1 MLPLKV
7 FKKMKIKAIKA
18 FEILDSRGT
27 PTIATFIESDD
38 GLKEF
43 GFVPSGASTG
53 SREAIEKRDNGKDFN
68 GKGVSQ
74 VIKTA
79 EENLFPELIGM
90 VIGSQVEFDSKLIEL
105 DATKNKKNFGANI
118 ILSLSLAY
126 CKLSASTEKK
136 PLYEYIQNY
145 FKENFFSAIEMK
157 MPLPMMNILNG
168 GAHANNKL
176 DFQEFMIQPVGFSSF
191 KEGLIC
197 GVEIFNF
204 LKKSLNEKGFSTA
217 VGDEGGFAPG
227 IDSAEE
233 ALDLISSS
241 IQEAG
246 YEVDKDVTFALDCAA
261 TELLENKEYVFS
273 NNEKLSSDQ
282 LIKYLAKLAKE
293 YPITSVEDGLDEN
306 DWIGWKNLTQKL
318 GKITQLVGDDL
329 FVTNKDILQEGIDKN
344 IANSVLVKIN
354 QIGTISET
362 YETISL
368 AYRHNY
374 KCIIS
379 HRSGET
385 EDNFIADLAVG
396 TGAGQIK
403 TGAPSRSDRTSKYN
417 RLLMIDAIEN
427 LKFLGRQ
434 ELVN

>member
-1 MLPLKV
+1 
-7 FKKMKIKAIKA
+7 MKIKEIKS
-18 FEILDSRGT
+18 FEILDSRGS
-27 PTIATFIESDD
+27 PTVATLIKSDEE
-38 GLKEF
+38 LTEF

-53 SREAIEKRDNGKDFN
+53 SREAIEKRDNGNNFD

-74 VIKTA
+74 VIKNA
-79 EENLFPELIGM
+79 EEKLFPELIGM
-90 VIGSQVEFDSKLIEL
+90 EISSLGEFDARLIEL
-105 DATKNKKNFGANI
+105 DGTKNKKNFGANI
-118 ILSLSLAY
+118 ILSLSLAF
-126 CKLSASTEKK
+126 CKLSASKEKK
-136 PLYEYIQNY
+136 PLYQYIYDY
-145 FKENFFSAIEMK
+145 FLEHFSSKIEMK

-197 GVEIFNF
+197 GVEVFNY
-204 LKKSLNEKGFSTA
+204 LKKTLNQKGFSTA

-241 IQEAG
+241 IEAAG
-246 YEVDKDVTFALDCAA
+246 YKVDKDVTFALDCAA
-261 TELLENKEYVFS
+261 TELLSKDNYVFS
-273 NNEKLSSDQ
+273 NDEKLSSDE
-282 LIKYLAKLAKE
+282 LIEYLAKLANA
-293 YPITSVEDGLDEN
+293 YPLTSIEDGLDEN
-306 DWIGWKNLTQKL
+306 DWSGWENLTKKL
-318 GKITQLVGDDL
+318 GKKTQLVGDDL
-329 FVTNKDILQEGIDKN
+329 FVTNKEILQEGIDRSV
-344 IANSVLVKIN
+344 ANSILVKIN

-362 YETISL
+362 LQTINL
-368 AYRHNY
+368 AYQHNY
-374 KCIIS
+374 SCVIS

-417 RLLMIDAIEN
+417 RLLMIDAMEDLN
-427 LKFLGRQ
+427 FLGRQ
-434 ELVN
+434 ELAN

>member
-1 MLPLKV
+1 
-7 FKKMKIKAIKA
+7 MKIKEIKS
-18 FEILDSRGT
+18 FEILDSRGS
-27 PTIATFIESDD
+27 PTVATLIKSDEE
-38 GLKEF
+38 LTEF

-53 SREAIEKRDNGKDFN
+53 SREAIEKRDNGNNFD

-74 VIKTA
+74 VIKNA
-79 EENLFPELIGM
+79 EEKLFPELIGM
-90 VIGSQVEFDSKLIEL
+90 EISSLGEFDARLIEL
-105 DATKNKKNFGANI
+105 DGTKNKKNFGANI
-118 ILSLSLAY
+118 ILSLSLAF
-126 CKLSASTEKK
+126 CKLSASKEKK
-136 PLYEYIQNY
+136 PLYQYIYDY
-145 FKENFFSAIEMK
+145 FLEHFSSKIEMK

-197 GVEIFNF
+197 GVEVFNF
-204 LKKSLNEKGFSTA
+204 LKKTLNKKGFSTA

-241 IQEAG
+241 IEAAG
-246 YEVDKDVTFALDCAA
+246 YKVDKDVTFALDCAA
-261 TELLENKEYVFS
+261 TELLSKDKYVFS
-273 NNEKLSSDQ
+273 NDEKLSSDE
-282 LIKYLAKLAKE
+282 LIEYLAKLANA
-293 YPITSVEDGLDEN
+293 YPLTSIEDGLDEN
-306 DWIGWKNLTQKL
+306 DWRGWENLTKKL
-318 GKITQLVGDDL
+318 GKKTQLVGDDL
-329 FVTNKDILQEGIDKN
+329 FVTNKEILQEGIDRSV
-344 IANSVLVKIN
+344 ANSILVKIN

-362 YETISL
+362 LQTINL
-368 AYRHNY
+368 AYQHNY
-374 KCIIS
+374 SCVIS

-417 RLLMIDAIEN
+417 RLLMIDAMEDLN
-427 LKFLGRQ
+427 FLGRQ
-434 ELVN
+434 ELAN

>member
-1 MLPLKV
+1 
-7 FKKMKIKAIKA
+7 MKIKEIKS
-18 FEILDSRGT
+18 FEILDSRGS
-27 PTIATFIESDD
+27 PTVATLIKSDEE
-38 GLKEF
+38 LTEF

-53 SREAIEKRDNGKDFN
+53 SREAIEKRDNGNNFD

-74 VIKTA
+74 VIKNA
-79 EENLFPELIGM
+79 EEKLFPELIGM
-90 VIGSQVEFDSKLIEL
+90 EISSLEEFDARLIEL
-105 DATKNKKNFGANI
+105 DGTKNKKNFGANI
-118 ILSLSLAY
+118 ILSLSLAF
-126 CKLSASTEKK
+126 CKLSASKEKK
-136 PLYEYIQNY
+136 PLYQYIYDY
-145 FKENFFSAIEMK
+145 FLEHFSSKIEMK

-197 GVEIFNF
+197 GVEVFNY
-204 LKKSLNEKGFSTA
+204 LKKTLNQKGFSTA

-241 IQEAG
+241 IEAAG
-246 YEVDKDVTFALDCAA
+246 YKVDKDVTFALDCAA
-261 TELLENKEYVFS
+261 TELLSKDKYVFS
-273 NNEKLSSDQ
+273 NDEKLSSDE
-282 LIKYLAKLAKE
+282 LIEYLAKLANA
-293 YPITSVEDGLDEN
+293 YPLTSIEDGLDEN
-306 DWIGWKNLTQKL
+306 DWRGWENLTKKL
-318 GKITQLVGDDL
+318 GKKTQLVGDDL
-329 FVTNKDILQEGIDKN
+329 FVTNKEILQEGIDRSV
-344 IANSVLVKIN
+344 ANSILVKIN

-362 YETISL
+362 LQTINL
-368 AYRHNY
+368 AYQHNY
-374 KCIIS
+374 SCVIS

-417 RLLMIDAIEN
+417 RLLMIDAMEDLN
-427 LKFLGRQ
+427 FLGRQ
-434 ELVN
+434 ELAN

>member
-1 MLPLKV
+1 
-7 FKKMKIKAIKA
+7 MKIKEIKS
-18 FEILDSRGT
+18 FEILDSRGS
-27 PTIATFIESDD
+27 PTVATLIKSDEE
-38 GLKEF
+38 LAEF

-53 SREAIEKRDNGKDFN
+53 SREAIEKRDNGNNFD

-74 VIKTA
+74 VIKNA
-79 EENLFPELIGM
+79 EEKLFPELIGM
-90 VIGSQVEFDSKLIEL
+90 EISSLEEFDARLIEL
-105 DATKNKKNFGANI
+105 DGTKNKKNFGANI
-118 ILSLSLAY
+118 ILSLSLAF
-126 CKLSASTEKK
+126 CKLSASKEKK
-136 PLYEYIQNY
+136 QLYQYIYDY
-145 FKENFFSAIEMK
+145 FLEHFSSKIEMK

-197 GVEIFNF
+197 GVEVFNY
-204 LKKSLNEKGFSTA
+204 LKKTLNQKGFSTA

-241 IQEAG
+241 IEAAG
-246 YEVDKDVTFALDCAA
+246 YKVDKDVTFALDCAA
-261 TELLENKEYVFS
+261 TELLSKDNYVFS
-273 NNEKLSSDQ
+273 NDEKLSSDE
-282 LIKYLAKLAKE
+282 LIEYLAKLANA
-293 YPITSVEDGLDEN
+293 YPLTSIEDGLDEN
-306 DWIGWKNLTQKL
+306 DWSGWENLTKKL
-318 GKITQLVGDDL
+318 GKKTQLVGDDL
-329 FVTNKDILQEGIDKN
+329 FVTNKEILQEGIDRRV
-344 IANSVLVKIN
+344 ANSILVKIN

-362 YETISL
+362 LQTINL
-368 AYRHNY
+368 AYQHNY
-374 KCIIS
+374 SCVIS

-417 RLLMIDAIEN
+417 RLLMIDAMEDLN
-427 LKFLGRQ
+427 FLGRQ
-434 ELVN
+434 ELAH

>member
-1 MLPLKV
+1 
-7 FKKMKIKAIKA
+7 MKIKEIKS
-18 FEILDSRGT
+18 FEILDSRGS
-27 PTIATFIESDD
+27 PTVATLIKSDEE
-38 GLKEF
+38 LAEF

-53 SREAIEKRDNGKDFN
+53 SREAIEKRDNGNNFD

-74 VIKTA
+74 VIKNA
-79 EENLFPELIGM
+79 EEKLFPELIGM
-90 VIGSQVEFDSKLIEL
+90 EISSLEEFDARLIEL
-105 DATKNKKNFGANI
+105 DGTKNKKNFGANI
-118 ILSLSLAY
+118 ILSLSLAF
-126 CKLSASTEKK
+126 CKLSASKEKK
-136 PLYEYIQNY
+136 QLYQYIYDY
-145 FKENFFSAIEMK
+145 FLEHFSSKIEMK

-197 GVEIFNF
+197 GVEVFNY
-204 LKKSLNEKGFSTA
+204 LKKTLNQKGFSTA

-241 IQEAG
+241 IEAAG
-246 YEVDKDVTFALDCAA
+246 YKVDKDVTFALDCAA
-261 TELLENKEYVFS
+261 TELLSKDNYVFS
-273 NNEKLSSDQ
+273 NDEKLSSDE
-282 LIKYLAKLAKE
+282 LIEYLAKLANA
-293 YPITSVEDGLDEN
+293 YPLTSIEDGLDEN
-306 DWIGWKNLTQKL
+306 DWSGWENLTKKL
-318 GKITQLVGDDL
+318 GKKTQLVGDDL
-329 FVTNKDILQEGIDKN
+329 FVTNKEILQEGIDRSV
-344 IANSVLVKIN
+344 ANSILVKIN

-362 YETISL
+362 LQTINL
-368 AYRHNY
+368 AYQHNY
-374 KCIIS
+374 SCVIS

-417 RLLMIDAIEN
+417 RLLMIDAMEDLN
-427 LKFLGRQ
+427 FLGRQ
-434 ELVN
+434 ELAH

>member
-1 MLPLKV
+1 
-7 FKKMKIKAIKA
+7 MKIKEIKS
-18 FEILDSRGT
+18 FEILDSRGS
-27 PTIATFIESDD
+27 PTVATLIKSDEE
-38 GLKEF
+38 LAEF

-53 SREAIEKRDNGKDFN
+53 SREAIEKRDNGNNFD

-74 VIKTA
+74 VIKNA
-79 EENLFPELIGM
+79 EEKLFPELIGM
-90 VIGSQVEFDSKLIEL
+90 EISSLGEFDARLIEL
-105 DATKNKKNFGANI
+105 DGTKNKKNFGANI
-118 ILSLSLAY
+118 ILSLSLAF
-126 CKLSASTEKK
+126 CKLSASKEKK
-136 PLYEYIQNY
+136 QLYQYIYDY
-145 FKENFFSAIEMK
+145 FLEHFSSKIEMK

-197 GVEIFNF
+197 GVEVFNY
-204 LKKSLNEKGFSTA
+204 LKKTLNQKGFSTA

-241 IQEAG
+241 IEAAG
-246 YEVDKDVTFALDCAA
+246 YKVDKDVTFALDCAA
-261 TELLENKEYVFS
+261 TELLSKDNYVFS
-273 NNEKLSSDQ
+273 NDEKLSSDE
-282 LIKYLAKLAKE
+282 LIEYLAKLANA
-293 YPITSVEDGLDEN
+293 YPLTSIEDGLDEN
-306 DWIGWKNLTQKL
+306 DWQGWENLTKKL
-318 GKITQLVGDDL
+318 GKKTQLVGDDL
-329 FVTNKDILQEGIDKN
+329 FVTNKEILQEGIDRRV
-344 IANSVLVKIN
+344 ANSILVKIN

-362 YETISL
+362 LQTINL
-368 AYRHNY
+368 AYQHNY
-374 KCIIS
+374 SCVIS

-417 RLLMIDAIEN
+417 RLLMIDAMEDLN
-427 LKFLGRQ
+427 FLGRQ
-434 ELVN
+434 ELAH

>member
-1 MLPLKV
+1 
-7 FKKMKIKAIKA
+7 MKIKEIKS
-18 FEILDSRGT
+18 FEILDSRGS
-27 PTIATFIESDD
+27 PTVATLIKSDEE
-38 GLKEF
+38 LAEF

-53 SREAIEKRDNGKDFN
+53 SREAIEKRDNGNNFD

-74 VIKTA
+74 VIKNA
-79 EENLFPELIGM
+79 EEKLFPELIGM
-90 VIGSQVEFDSKLIEL
+90 EISSLEEFDARLIEL
-105 DATKNKKNFGANI
+105 DGTKNKKNFGANI
-118 ILSLSLAY
+118 ILSLSLAF
-126 CKLSASTEKK
+126 CKLSASKEKK
-136 PLYEYIQNY
+136 QLYQYIYDY
-145 FKENFFSAIEMK
+145 FLEHFSSKIEMK

-197 GVEIFNF
+197 GVEVFNY
-204 LKKSLNEKGFSTA
+204 LKKTLNQKGFSTA

-241 IQEAG
+241 IEAAG
-246 YEVDKDVTFALDCAA
+246 YKVDKDVTFALDCAA
-261 TELLENKEYVFS
+261 TELLSKDNYVFS
-273 NNEKLSSDQ
+273 NDEKLSSDE
-282 LIKYLAKLAKE
+282 LIEYLAKLANA
-293 YPITSVEDGLDEN
+293 YPLTSIEDGLDEN
-306 DWIGWKNLTQKL
+306 DWSGWENLTKKL
-318 GKITQLVGDDL
+318 GKKTQLVGDDL
-329 FVTNKDILQEGIDKN
+329 FVTNKEILQEGIDRRV
-344 IANSVLVKIN
+344 ANSILVKIN

-362 YETISL
+362 LQTINL
-368 AYRHNY
+368 AYQHNY
-374 KCIIS
+374 SCVIS

-417 RLLMIDAIEN
+417 RLLMIDAMEDLN
-427 LKFLGRQ
+427 FLGRQ
-434 ELVN
+434 ELAN

>member
-1 MLPLKV
+1 
-7 FKKMKIKAIKA
+7 MKIKEIKS
-18 FEILDSRGT
+18 FEILDSRGS
-27 PTIATFIESDD
+27 PTVATLIKSDEE
-38 GLKEF
+38 LAEF

-53 SREAIEKRDNGKDFN
+53 SREAIEKRDNGNNFD

-74 VIKTA
+74 VIKNA
-79 EENLFPELIGM
+79 EEKLFPELIGM
-90 VIGSQVEFDSKLIEL
+90 EISSLEEFDARLIEL
-105 DATKNKKNFGANI
+105 DGTKNKKNFGANI
-118 ILSLSLAY
+118 ILSLSLAF
-126 CKLSASTEKK
+126 CKLSASKEKK
-136 PLYEYIQNY
+136 PLYQYIYDY
-145 FKENFFSAIEMK
+145 FLEHFSSKIEMK

-197 GVEIFNF
+197 GVEVFNY
-204 LKKSLNEKGFSTA
+204 LKKTLNQKGFSTA

-241 IQEAG
+241 IEAAG
-246 YEVDKDVTFALDCAA
+246 YKVDKDVTFALDCAA
-261 TELLENKEYVFS
+261 TELLSKDNYVFS
-273 NNEKLSSDQ
+273 NDEKLSSDE
-282 LIKYLAKLAKE
+282 LIEYLAKLANA
-293 YPITSVEDGLDEN
+293 YPLTSIEDGLDEN
-306 DWIGWKNLTQKL
+306 DWSGWENLTKKL
-318 GKITQLVGDDL
+318 GKKTQLVGDDL
-329 FVTNKDILQEGIDKN
+329 FVTNKEILQEGIDRSV
-344 IANSVLVKIN
+344 ANSILVKIN

-362 YETISL
+362 LQTINL
-368 AYRHNY
+368 AYQHNY
-374 KCIIS
+374 SCVIS

-417 RLLMIDAIEN
+417 RLLMIDAMEDLN
-427 LKFLGRQ
+427 FLGRQ
-434 ELVN
+434 ELAN

>member
-1 MLPLKV
+1 
-7 FKKMKIKAIKA
+7 MKIKEIKS
-18 FEILDSRGT
+18 FEILDSRGS
-27 PTIATFIESDD
+27 PTVATLIKSDEE
-38 GLKEF
+38 LAEF

-53 SREAIEKRDNGKDFN
+53 SREAIEKRDNGNNFD

-74 VIKTA
+74 VIKNA
-79 EENLFPELIGM
+79 EEKLFPELIGM
-90 VIGSQVEFDSKLIEL
+90 EISSLGEFDARLIEL
-105 DATKNKKNFGANI
+105 DGTKNKKNFGANI
-118 ILSLSLAY
+118 ILSLSLAF
-126 CKLSASTEKK
+126 CKLSASKEKK
-136 PLYEYIQNY
+136 QLYQYIYDY
-145 FKENFFSAIEMK
+145 FLEHFSSKIEMK

-197 GVEIFNF
+197 GVEVFNY
-204 LKKSLNEKGFSTA
+204 LKKTLNQKGFSTA

-241 IQEAG
+241 IEAAG
-246 YEVDKDVTFALDCAA
+246 YKVDKDVTFALDCAA
-261 TELLENKEYVFS
+261 TELLSKDKYVFS
-273 NNEKLSSDQ
+273 NDEKLSTDE
-282 LIKYLAKLAKE
+282 LIEYLAKLANA
-293 YPITSVEDGLDEN
+293 YPLTSIEDGLDEN
-306 DWIGWKNLTQKL
+306 DWQGWENLTKKL
-318 GKITQLVGDDL
+318 GKKTQLVGDDL
-329 FVTNKDILQEGIDKN
+329 FVTNKEILQEGIDRSV
-344 IANSVLVKIN
+344 ANSILVKIN

-362 YETISL
+362 LQTINL
-368 AYRHNY
+368 AYQHNY
-374 KCIIS
+374 SCVIS

-417 RLLMIDAIEN
+417 RLLMIDAMEDLN
-427 LKFLGRQ
+427 FLGRQ
-434 ELVN
+434 ELAN

>member
-1 MLPLKV
+1 
-7 FKKMKIKAIKA
+7 MKIKEIKS
-18 FEILDSRGT
+18 FEILDSRGS
-27 PTIATFIESDD
+27 PTVATLIKSDEE
-38 GLKEF
+38 LAEF

-53 SREAIEKRDNGKDFN
+53 SREAIEKRDNGNNFD

-74 VIKTA
+74 VIKNA
-79 EENLFPELIGM
+79 EEKLFPELIGM
-90 VIGSQVEFDSKLIEL
+90 EISSLGEFDARLIEL
-105 DATKNKKNFGANI
+105 DGTKNKKNFGANI
-118 ILSLSLAY
+118 ILSLSLAF
-126 CKLSASTEKK
+126 CKLSASKDKK
-136 PLYEYIQNY
+136 PLYQYIYDY
-145 FKENFFSAIEMK
+145 FLEHFSSKIEMK

-197 GVEIFNF
+197 GVEVFNY
-204 LKKSLNEKGFSTA
+204 LKKTLNQKGFSTA

-241 IQEAG
+241 IEAAG
-246 YEVDKDVTFALDCAA
+246 YKVDKDVTFALDCAA
-261 TELLENKEYVFS
+261 TELLSKDNYVFS
-273 NNEKLSSDQ
+273 NDEKLSSDE
-282 LIKYLAKLAKE
+282 LIEYLAKLANA
-293 YPITSVEDGLDEN
+293 YPLTSIEDGLDEN
-306 DWIGWKNLTQKL
+306 DWQGWENLTKKL
-318 GKITQLVGDDL
+318 GKKTQLVGDDL
-329 FVTNKDILQEGIDKN
+329 FVTNKEILQEGIDRSV
-344 IANSVLVKIN
+344 ANSILVKIN

-362 YETISL
+362 LQTINL
-368 AYRHNY
+368 AYQHNY
-374 KCIIS
+374 SCVIS

-417 RLLMIDAIEN
+417 RLLMIDAMEDLN
-427 LKFLGRQ
+427 FLGRQ
-434 ELVN
+434 ELAN

>member
-1 MLPLKV
+1 
-7 FKKMKIKAIKA
+7 MKIKEIKS
-18 FEILDSRGT
+18 FEILDSRGS
-27 PTIATFIESDD
+27 PTVATLIKSDEE
-38 GLKEF
+38 LAEF

-53 SREAIEKRDNGKDFN
+53 SREAIEKRDSGNNFD

-74 VIKTA
+74 VIKNA
-79 EENLFPELIGM
+79 EEKLFPELIGM
-90 VIGSQVEFDSKLIEL
+90 EISSLGEFDSRLIEL
-105 DATKNKKNFGANI
+105 DGTKNKKNFGANI
-118 ILSLSLAY
+118 ILSLSLAF
-126 CKLSASTEKK
+126 CKLSASKEKK
-136 PLYEYIQNY
+136 QLYQYIYDY
-145 FKENFFSAIEMK
+145 FLEHFSSKIEMK

-197 GVEIFNF
+197 GVEVFNY
-204 LKKSLNEKGFSTA
+204 LKKTLNQKGFSTA

-241 IQEAG
+241 IEAAG
-246 YEVDKDVTFALDCAA
+246 YKVDKDVTFALDCAA
-261 TELLENKEYVFS
+261 TELLSKDKYVFS
-273 NNEKLSSDQ
+273 NDDKLSSDE
-282 LIKYLAKLAKE
+282 LIEYLTKLAND
-293 YPITSVEDGLDEN
+293 YPLTSIEDGLDEN
-306 DWIGWKNLTQKL
+306 DWQGWENLTKKL
-318 GKITQLVGDDL
+318 GKKTQLVGDDL
-329 FVTNKDILQEGIDKN
+329 FVTNKEILQEGIDRSV
-344 IANSVLVKIN
+344 ANSILVKIN

-362 YETISL
+362 LQTINL
-368 AYRHNY
+368 AYQHNY
-374 KCIIS
+374 SCVIS

-417 RLLMIDAIEN
+417 RLLMIDAMEN
-427 LKFLGRQ
+427 LNFLGRQ
-434 ELVN
+434 ELAN

>member
-1 MLPLKV
+1 
-7 FKKMKIKAIKA
+7 MKIKEIKS
-18 FEILDSRGT
+18 FEILDSRGS
-27 PTIATFIESDD
+27 PTVATLIKSDEE
-38 GLKEF
+38 LAEF

-53 SREAIEKRDNGKDFN
+53 SREAIEKRDNGNNFD

-74 VIKTA
+74 VIKNA
-79 EENLFPELIGM
+79 EEKLFPELIGM
-90 VIGSQVEFDSKLIEL
+90 EISSLEEFDARLIEL
-105 DATKNKKNFGANI
+105 DGTKNKKNFGANI
-118 ILSLSLAY
+118 ILSLSLAF
-126 CKLSASTEKK
+126 CKLSASKEKK
-136 PLYEYIQNY
+136 QLYQYIYDY
-145 FKENFFSAIEMK
+145 FLEHFSSKIEMK

-197 GVEIFNF
+197 GVEVFNY
-204 LKKSLNEKGFSTA
+204 LKKTLNQKGFSTA

-241 IQEAG
+241 IEAAG
-246 YEVDKDVTFALDCAA
+246 YKVDKDVTFALDCAA
-261 TELLENKEYVFS
+261 TELLSKDNYVFS
-273 NNEKLSSDQ
+273 NDEKLSSDE
-282 LIKYLAKLAKE
+282 LIQYLAKLANA
-293 YPITSVEDGLDEN
+293 YPLTSIEDGLDEN
-306 DWIGWKNLTQKL
+306 DWSGWEKLTKKL
-318 GKITQLVGDDL
+318 GKKTQLVGDDL
-329 FVTNKDILQEGIDKN
+329 FVTNKEILQEGIDRSV
-344 IANSVLVKIN
+344 ANSILVKIN

-362 YETISL
+362 LQTINL
-368 AYRHNY
+368 AYQHNY
-374 KCIIS
+374 SCVIS

-417 RLLMIDAIEN
+417 RLLMIDAMEDLN
-427 LKFLGRQ
+427 FLGRQ
-434 ELVN
+434 ELAH

>member
-1 MLPLKV
+1 
-7 FKKMKIKAIKA
+7 MKIKEIKS
-18 FEILDSRGT
+18 FEILDSRGS
-27 PTIATFIESDD
+27 PTVATLIKSDEE
-38 GLKEF
+38 LTEF

-53 SREAIEKRDNGKDFN
+53 SREAIEKRDNGNNFD

-74 VIKTA
+74 VIKNA
-79 EENLFPELIGM
+79 EEKLFPELIGM
-90 VIGSQVEFDSKLIEL
+90 EISSLEEFDARLIEL
-105 DATKNKKNFGANI
+105 DGTKNKKNFGANI
-118 ILSLSLAY
+118 ILSLSLAF
-126 CKLSASTEKK
+126 CKLSASKEKK
-136 PLYEYIQNY
+136 QLYQYIYDY
-145 FKENFFSAIEMK
+145 FLEHFSSKIEMK

-197 GVEIFNF
+197 GVEVFNY
-204 LKKSLNEKGFSTA
+204 LKKTLNQKGFSTA

-241 IQEAG
+241 IEAAG
-246 YEVDKDVTFALDCAA
+246 YKVDKDVTFALDCAA
-261 TELLENKEYVFS
+261 TELLSKDKYVFS
-273 NNEKLSSDQ
+273 NDEKLSSDE
-282 LIKYLAKLAKE
+282 LIEYLAKLANA
-293 YPITSVEDGLDEN
+293 YPLTSIEDGLDEN
-306 DWIGWKNLTQKL
+306 DWQGWENLTKKL
-318 GKITQLVGDDL
+318 GKKTQLVGDDL
-329 FVTNKDILQEGIDKN
+329 FVTNKEILQEGIDRSV
-344 IANSVLVKIN
+344 ANSILVKIN

-362 YETISL
+362 LQTINL
-368 AYRHNY
+368 AYQHNY
-374 KCIIS
+374 SCVIS

-417 RLLMIDAIEN
+417 RLLMINAMEDLN
-427 LKFLGRQ
+427 FLGRQ
-434 ELVN
+434 ELAN

>member
-1 MLPLKV
+1 
-7 FKKMKIKAIKA
+7 MKIKEIKS
-18 FEILDSRGT
+18 FEILDSRGS
-27 PTIATFIESDD
+27 PTVATLIKSDEE
-38 GLKEF
+38 LTEF

-53 SREAIEKRDNGKDFN
+53 SREAIEKRDNGNNFD

-74 VIKTA
+74 VIKNA
-79 EENLFPELIGM
+79 EEKLFPELIGM
-90 VIGSQVEFDSKLIEL
+90 EISSLGEFDARLIEL
-105 DATKNKKNFGANI
+105 DGTKNKKNFGANI
-118 ILSLSLAY
+118 ILSLSLAF
-126 CKLSASTEKK
+126 CKLSASKEKK
-136 PLYEYIQNY
+136 PLYQYIYDY
-145 FKENFFSAIEMK
+145 FLEHFSSKIEMK

-197 GVEIFNF
+197 GVEVFNY
-204 LKKSLNEKGFSTA
+204 LKKTLNKKGFSTA

-241 IQEAG
+241 IEAAG
-246 YEVDKDVTFALDCAA
+246 YKVDKDVTFALDCAA
-261 TELLENKEYVFS
+261 TELLSKDKYVFS
-273 NNEKLSSDQ
+273 NDEKLSSDE
-282 LIKYLAKLAKE
+282 LIEYLAKLANA
-293 YPITSVEDGLDEN
+293 YPLTSIEDGLDEN
-306 DWIGWKNLTQKL
+306 DWRGWENLTKKL
-318 GKITQLVGDDL
+318 GKKTQLVGDDL
-329 FVTNKDILQEGIDKN
+329 FVTNKEILQEGIDRSV
-344 IANSVLVKIN
+344 ANSILVKIN

-362 YETISL
+362 LQTINL
-368 AYRHNY
+368 AYQHNY
-374 KCIIS
+374 SCVIS

-417 RLLMIDAIEN
+417 RLLMIDAMEDLN
-427 LKFLGRQ
+427 FLGRQ
-434 ELVN
+434 ELAN

>member
-1 MLPLKV
+1 
-7 FKKMKIKAIKA
+7 MKIKEIKS
-18 FEILDSRGT
+18 FEILDSRGS
-27 PTIATFIESDD
+27 PTVATLIKSDEE
-38 GLKEF
+38 LTEF

-53 SREAIEKRDNGKDFN
+53 SREAIEKRDNGNNFD

-74 VIKTA
+74 VIKNA
-79 EENLFPELIGM
+79 EEKLFPELIGM
-90 VIGSQVEFDSKLIEL
+90 EISSLEEFDARLIEL
-105 DATKNKKNFGANI
+105 DGTKNKKNFGANI
-118 ILSLSLAY
+118 ILSLSLAF
-126 CKLSASTEKK
+126 CKLSASKDKK
-136 PLYEYIQNY
+136 PLYQYIYDY
-145 FKENFFSAIEMK
+145 FLEHFSSKIEMK

-197 GVEIFNF
+197 GVEVFNY
-204 LKKSLNEKGFSTA
+204 LKKTLNQKGFSTA

-241 IQEAG
+241 IEAAG
-246 YEVDKDVTFALDCAA
+246 YKVDKDVTFALDCAA
-261 TELLENKEYVFS
+261 TELLSKDNYVFS
-273 NNEKLSSDQ
+273 NDEKLSSDE
-282 LIKYLAKLAKE
+282 LIEYLAKLANA
-293 YPITSVEDGLDEN
+293 YPLTSIEDGLDEN
-306 DWIGWKNLTQKL
+306 DWRGWENLTKKL
-318 GKITQLVGDDL
+318 GKKTQLVGDDL
-329 FVTNKDILQEGIDKN
+329 FVTNKEILQEGIDRSV
-344 IANSVLVKIN
+344 ANSILVKIN

-362 YETISL
+362 LQTINL
-368 AYRHNY
+368 AYQHNY
-374 KCIIS
+374 SCVIS

-417 RLLMIDAIEN
+417 RLLMIDAMEDLN
-427 LKFLGRQ
+427 FLGRQ
-434 ELVN
+434 ELAH

>member
-1 MLPLKV
+1 
-7 FKKMKIKAIKA
+7 MKIKEIKS
-18 FEILDSRGT
+18 FEILDSRGS
-27 PTIATFIESDD
+27 PTVATLIKSDEE
-38 GLKEF
+38 LAEF

-53 SREAIEKRDNGKDFN
+53 SREAIEKRDNGNNFD

-74 VIKTA
+74 VIKNA
-79 EENLFPELIGM
+79 EEKLFPELIGM
-90 VIGSQVEFDSKLIEL
+90 EISSLEEFDARLIEL
-105 DATKNKKNFGANI
+105 DGTKNKKNFGANI
-118 ILSLSLAY
+118 ILSLSLAF
-126 CKLSASTEKK
+126 CKLSASKDKK
-136 PLYEYIQNY
+136 PLYQYIYDY
-145 FKENFFSAIEMK
+145 FLEHFSSKIEMK

-197 GVEIFNF
+197 GVEVFNY
-204 LKKSLNEKGFSTA
+204 LKKTLNQKGFSTA

-241 IQEAG
+241 IEAAG
-246 YEVDKDVTFALDCAA
+246 YKVDKDVTFALDCAA
-261 TELLENKEYVFS
+261 TELLSKDNYVFS
-273 NNEKLSSDQ
+273 NDEKLSSDE
-282 LIKYLAKLAKE
+282 LIEYLAKLANA
-293 YPITSVEDGLDEN
+293 YPLTSIEDGLDEN
-306 DWIGWKNLTQKL
+306 DWQGWENLTKKL
-318 GKITQLVGDDL
+318 GKKTQLVGDDL
-329 FVTNKDILQEGIDKN
+329 FVTNKEILQEGIDRSV
-344 IANSVLVKIN
+344 ANSILVKIN

-362 YETISL
+362 LQTINL
-368 AYRHNY
+368 AYQHNY
-374 KCIIS
+374 SCVIS

-417 RLLMIDAIEN
+417 RLLMIDAMEDLN
-427 LKFLGRQ
+427 FLGRQ
-434 ELVN
+434 ELAN